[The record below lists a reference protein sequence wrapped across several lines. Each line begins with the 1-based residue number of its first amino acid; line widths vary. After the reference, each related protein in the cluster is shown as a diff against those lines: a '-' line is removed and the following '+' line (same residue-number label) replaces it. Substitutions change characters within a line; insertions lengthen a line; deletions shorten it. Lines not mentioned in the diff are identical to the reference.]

1 MFKPPKVNLKWDSL
15 YVYYLSSFNRLCG
28 LVLSTDLRIEWV
40 SRWQIWRRY
49 LSMHPSIEGRE
60 TIAWY
65 FKQQTEVHFYNIRWN
80 NQVLFFVSITKE
92 FSFCNFIFMWFWPCV
107 DFRIYRNKPATLQV
121 LDHVK
126 IITTEL
132 TLVIIGIEMLLKGAV
147 PSRKIRTMKWIKVKA
162 RHYKINRRKLKFTT
176 KQIIITVRLIDLGK
190 TQKLSITTR
199 CFFFN
204 ILRHSFYPN
213 EIY

>member
-1 MFKPPKVNLKWDSL
+1 MRSFKH
-15 YVYYLSSFNRLCG
+15 LCG

-80 NQVLFFVSITKE
+80 NQVLFFFVSITKE
-92 FSFCNFIFMWFWPCV
+92 FSFCNFIFMWFWPRV
-107 DFRIYRNKPATLQV
+107 DFRIYRNKPATLQA

-126 IITTEL
+126 IIMTEL
-132 TLVIIGIEMLLKGAV
+132 TLVIIGTEMLLKGAV

-176 KQIIITVRLIDLGK
+176 KQIIITVGLIDLGK
-190 TQKLSITTR
+190 TRKLSQHAV
-199 CFFFN
+199 FFFN